1 MENSAL
7 YNLRYPIGIFEAP
20 AIYTSEILTKAIQTI
35 EQFPKKLKVEV
46 AHLSPDQLETPYRS
60 GGWTIRQ
67 VIHHCADSHM
77 NCFIR
82 LKWTLTEN
90 NPTIKFY
97 YENLWAE
104 GIDNK
109 TMPIEPTLQF
119 LDGLHFRLAYV
130 MKSLSE
136 DALQLAYIHP
146 EHNKEFELREM
157 ICLYAWHCDHH
168 LAHITELKKREG
180 WNN

>member
-7 YNLRYPIGIFEAP
+7 EKLRYPIGKFTKPEVI
-20 AIYTSEILTKAIQTI
+20 TSDILAKAIQTI
-35 EQFPKKLKVEV
+35 ESFPEKLKTEA
-46 AHLSPDQLETPYRS
+46 AHLSEAQLETQYRPE
-60 GGWTIRQ
+60 GWTIRQ

-82 LKWTLTEN
+82 IKWTLTED

-97 YENLWAE
+97 YESLWAE

-119 LDGLHFRLAYV
+119 LEGLHFRLAFV
-130 MKSLSE
+130 MKNLSE
-136 DALQLAYIHP
+136 TDLERTYIHP
-146 EHNKEFELREM
+146 EHNQEWKLKEL
-157 ICLYAWHCDHH
+157 ICMYGWHCNHH
-168 LAHITELKKREG
+168 LAHITELKKREN
-180 WNN
+180 WL